1 MADKKQIKEA
11 VATYKALCGA
21 LDRRNWKYTKDEE
34 KLLVRF
40 NVSGDDL
47 NMSFVMFVDA
57 DRALVR
63 LMSWFPFNATNNP
76 DAVSR
81 AILQAN
87 YKMIAGSFDF
97 NYKDGAIAFRLSASY
112 KGAVLGDG
120 VFNYMI
126 NCAANTVDDYND
138 EMLML
143 DKGQITLDQFMKKHA

>member
-11 VATYKALCGA
+11 IETYEALCGA
-21 LDRRNWKYTKDEE
+21 LDRRNWKYTKEEE

-47 NMSFVMFVDA
+47 TMSFVMFIDA
-57 DRALVR
+57 TRSLVR
-63 LMSWFPFNATNNP
+63 LMSWLPFNATNNP

-87 YKMIAGSFDF
+87 YQMIAGSFDF
-97 NYKDGAIAFRLSASY
+97 NYKDGEIAFRLNASY
-112 KGAVLGDG
+112 RGAVLGDG
-120 VFNYMI
+120 AFNYMI
-126 NCAANTVDDYND
+126 NVAANTVDEYND
-138 EMLML
+138 ELMML

>member
-1 MADKKQIKEA
+1 MADKKQLKEA
-11 VATYKALCGA
+11 VATYKALCDA
-21 LDRRNWKYTKDEE
+21 LDRRKWKYTKEEE
-34 KLLVRF
+34 KLMVRF

-63 LMSWFPFNATNNP
+63 LMSWLPFNATNNP

-81 AILQAN
+81 AVLQAN

-120 VFNYMI
+120 AFNYMI
-126 NCAANTVDDYND
+126 NVAANTVDDYND
-138 EMLML
+138 ELLML
-143 DKGQITLDQFMKKHA
+143 DKGQITIEQFMKKHA